1 MTEYTFEAS
10 LEGIEFERIE
20 LIRAQSYAKCSIEAS
35 QGKVTLSFQTNDSHF
50 ESKTLAQ
57 LGVYATRYLER
68 LCFKHKV
75 PARGLHFMGYS
86 EPKRDGVG
94 RTLVIEQAF
103 IYDIVEESVSLG
115 PESRVALK
123 DFLEESESPRDSL
136 YSLYGLAIQQASP
149 ISKFMILYNI
159 VLTLCNDSQR
169 EVDAF
174 IERNEPEVTRTPSPR
189 HPRQTETKYRRLRNE
204 IAHKRAGVDLQST
217 STEVEAVL
225 PRFLQHIGKAIED
238 LA

>member
-10 LEGIEFERIE
+10 LEGVEFERIE
-20 LIRAQSYAKCSIEAS
+20 LIRAQAYAKCSIEAS

-94 RTLVIEQAF
+94 RTLFIEQAF
-103 IYDIVEESVSLG
+103 ICDILEGSVSLG
-115 PESRVALK
+115 PESMVALK
-123 DFLEESESPRDSL
+123 DFLEESESPRDPL
-136 YSLYGLAIQQASP
+136 YSLYGLSIQQASQ

-169 EVDAF
+169 DVDAF
-174 IERNEPEVTRTPSPR
+174 IERHEPEVTRTPSPR
-189 HPRQTETKYRRLRNE
+189 YQGETETKYTRLRNE
-204 IAHKRAGVDLQST
+204 IAHKRAGVDLLST
-217 STEVEAVL
+217 SNEVEAVL

-238 LA
+238 IA